1 MVPTVHMLWG
11 GGGSPFLLCC
21 NPYWVLANSANC
33 HFQDGAAIKIHL
45 QCLPSTLENINKKV
59 SIAQMNI
66 FCLAGF
72 YSGKKV
78 TDMGFPPFYF
88 SFDYAVMRTNV
99 MWASQRLRG
108 KRTK

>member
-1 MVPTVHMLWG
+1 MSNAVFQR
-11 GGGSPFLLCC
+11 SPIII
-21 NPYWVLANSANC
+21 VV
-33 HFQDGAAIKIHL
+33 G
-45 QCLPSTLENINKKV
+45 KV
-59 SIAQMNI
+59 SIAQMNT

-108 KRTK
+108 KENK